1 MSNVIDIGYHF
12 KTRRIDFGRP
22 TNILDDVSTRCFISI
37 DPDPELRSKYE
48 AINPFS
54 LGTQSSLTYSSHS
67 VNTEVTQTK
76 IEDVVHKEGGWPAGH
91 DPTNATSCKQ
101 QRHKI
106 EKKPEYTACLKEL
119 VSTAEKTVKL
129 NTAIDL
135 YSDHFPAT
143 ETPLTVS
150 DPSMKTVSI
159 FRDKFTDRYISTISW
174 SSDSTLSKRVVLCY
188 TPKDSSPTAHFES
201 FIYNLECPSVPET
214 ELHPPSPLKCVEY
227 NSKDSNFLVGGMTH
241 GSLSLWDIRQGSLPV
256 WTSAIEKS
264 HHDAVSSVK
273 WISSKTAFECVSVSA
288 DGTAMTWDTRSNT
301 EPIESISLTPSP
313 EMIPEGFTGPFGGC
327 SLDYHTG
334 VPTKYMVGT
343 VEGLVLTVNRKSND
357 PNNRISGVF
366 PGHYGPVY
374 AVRRHPTDTKY
385 FCSVSDW
392 CCRFF
397 TEDNKTPLLTIPAQ
411 RNYLTNAVWGL
422 SRTSVVYTGN
432 AVGGIDAW
440 DLIQSLKE
448 PVCSINVGS
457 CPVYSMAVESTGQFL
472 LTGDADGTAT
482 LLELNEPLRNIS
494 ASERSLFNGMMSRE
508 AKRVKNYDQ
517 YLKEQKMREKAK
529 AAGSQ
534 DDPNK
539 KNDKPFDHESID
551 KEFDAALRG
560 EVETV
565 VEKKRIV
572 IGAEDEQAPTPS
584 QPTTNETE
592 KVPEEENKQEEV
604 KNDQQLDD
612 IQFEDDD
619 QEAPN
624 PEDENKNPED
634 ENKSPED
641 ENKNPEDDKIE
652 DVNKQDETEPAP
664 KE

>member
-1 MSNVIDIGYHF
+1 
-12 KTRRIDFGRP
+12 
-22 TNILDDVSTRCFISI
+22 
-37 DPDPELRSKYE
+37 
-48 AINPFS
+48 
-54 LGTQSSLTYSSHS
+54 
-67 VNTEVTQTK
+67 
-76 IEDVVHKEGGWPAGH
+76 
-91 DPTNATSCKQ
+91 
-101 QRHKI
+101 
-106 EKKPEYTACLKEL
+106 
-119 VSTAEKTVKL
+119 
-129 NTAIDL
+129 
-135 YSDHFPAT
+135 
-143 ETPLTVS
+143 
-150 DPSMKTVSI
+150 
-159 FRDKFTDRYISTISW
+159 
-174 SSDSTLSKRVVLCY
+174 
-188 TPKDSSPTAHFES
+188 
-201 FIYNLECPSVPET
+201 
-214 ELHPPSPLKCVEY
+214 LHPPSPLKCIEY

-343 VEGLVLTVNRKSND
+343 VEGLVLTVNRKSSD

-397 TEDNKTPLLTIPAQ
+397 TEDNKTPLLTIPQQ
-411 RNYLTNAVWGL
+411 RHYLTNAVWGL

-457 CPVYSMAVESTGQFL
+457 CPVYSMAIESNGQFL

-534 DDPNK
+534 EDQYK
-539 KNDKPFDHESID
+539 KNEKPFDQDSLD

-560 EVETV
+560 EIETV

-572 IGAEDEQAPTPS
+572 IGAEDDQAQPS
-584 QPTTNETE
+584 QTTQQSNETE
-592 KVPEEENKQEEV
+592 KPTEVDNQQKETKTDEDQNPKQDDNKDDNQ
-604 KNDQQLDD
+604 KQDDNKDDNQKQDDNQDNDQKQDDNQKQDDDKKEEDQLEDV
-612 IQFEDDD
+612 QFEDDEQDKKETNEEGNLDAGDVD
-619 QEAPN
+619 QKDN
-624 PEDENKNPED
+624 NDQ
-634 ENKSPED
+634 
-641 ENKNPEDDKIE
+641 
-652 DVNKQDETEPAP
+652 KQDRR
-664 KE
+664 KVVLGKLGR